1 MNITPINPIS
11 TFAVQ
16 TGAGQAVTPDSS
28 RVSTG
33 QATFLDV
40 FSQVMNDAIDTNRQK
55 DEDMI
60 ALMLGE
66 TDNLEQM
73 ALNMIKAEIATELL
87 VNVRN
92 TVLESY
98 NEIMRMQV

>member
-1 MNITPINPIS
+1 MNITPIN

-16 TGAGQAVTPDSS
+16 TGAGQAVMPTSS
-28 RVSTG
+28 RISTG

-40 FSQVMNDAIDTNRQK
+40 FSQVMNDAIETNRQK

-73 ALNMIKAEIATELL
+73 ALNMVKAEIATELL
-87 VNVRN
+87 ANVRN
-92 TVLESY
+92 TVLDSY
-98 NEIMRMQV
+98 NEIMRMQI